1 MKIND
6 LIFNEM
12 QEVHANP
19 MSNEYFADEILPQI
33 KEQEEDISDL
43 SFWYIPFNSL
53 LWRALVLYY
62 GNYDKATHSI
72 RSAVTDEEGIY
83 FATGGGYDIISADL
97 LNGQADG
104 QAKQDVLEFINKT
117 DK

>member
-12 QEVHANP
+12 QEVYADP
-19 MSNEYFADEILPQI
+19 MSNEYFADEILTQI
-33 KEQEEDISDL
+33 KNQEEDISDL
-43 SFWYIPFNSL
+43 SFWYIPFHSL

-104 QAKQDVLEFINKT
+104 KAKQDFLEFINKT